1 MFTLAKHRGKWTEEK
16 IKRYIKEGRG
26 NGIGKDYKP
35 WVTIQSFP
43 SEGRV
48 SRIMGWK
55 TERVHHLVSDN
66 ETRFFYLLEW
76 SDIVTDIREQY
87 PLIDYKETVA
97 IADRLGIKHPADN
110 ESGVPYVL
118 TTDFM
123 ITVIKNGKEI
133 NLARTIKPVAD
144 LEKERVI
151 EKFEI
156 ERQYWKKRNIDWGIV
171 TDRDIPKQFTRN
183 IEWIHSS
190 YLLEDSY
197 KLTPKQL
204 DIIAT
209 IIYEKIKNT
218 DLSVIEIG
226 DYIDSGM
233 NFEKGTGLY
242 IFKYLVSHK
251 KILIDMA
258 NEINHNLPA
267 RNIVRLANY

>member
-1 MFTLAKHRGKWTEEK
+1 MAKHRGKWTEEK